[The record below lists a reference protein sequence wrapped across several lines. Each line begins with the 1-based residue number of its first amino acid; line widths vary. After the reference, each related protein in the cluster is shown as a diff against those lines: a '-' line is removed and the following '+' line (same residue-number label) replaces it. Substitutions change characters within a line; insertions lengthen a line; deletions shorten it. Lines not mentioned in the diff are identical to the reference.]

1 MHYCVFLL
9 KISLILIQR
18 CLDLTGGAQT
28 SSLITIASS
37 KLSDV
42 YSATAYA
49 ITQLRTL
56 CGVLYTSTST
66 TTTSSTIAPDVTN
79 DTTDSTHYDDASTMD
94 TTALAAV
101 EAVVKFDWA
110 FLQGSLQ
117 VLHTVGTMCL
127 EFEQLERGIVNSIGD
142 SPLTLLEPLPAHHSI
157 CALQST
163 LLQQQQQQQQHSN
176 SSNST
181 STLMSS
187 DDAVAVLQG
196 LLARSQIDNTNID
209 SSTTSSSGSSS
220 VRESQLKQELRA
232 VVALLSNSAVSGE
245 VMPTAF
251 RELQTL
257 TGVTKELVFD
267 LCFSEVSSTCIT
279 STSYVVHRC
288 LVCARTCLCRQALHY
303 ALLALSKRIVNR
315 LNV

>member
-1 MHYCVFLL
+1 
-9 KISLILIQR
+9 
-18 CLDLTGGAQT
+18 LTGGAQT

-56 CGVLYTSTST
+56 CGVLHTTTSTST
-66 TTTSSTIAPDVTN
+66 TTANNSSSAATAEMTT
-79 DTTDSTHYDDASTMD
+79 DTTDTTHYDDASSID

-110 FLQGSLQ
+110 FLQGGLQ
-117 VLHTVGTMCL
+117 VLHTVGTMCI
-127 EFEQLERGIVNSIGD
+127 EFEQLERSIVNSIGD
-142 SPLTLLEPLPAHHSI
+142 VPLTLLEPLPAHHSI

-163 LLQQQQQQQQHSN
+163 LLQQQQQQQHHTGSN
-176 SSNST
+176 AV
-181 STLMSS
+181 LLSS
-187 DDAVAVLQG
+187 DDAVAVLRG
-196 LLARSQIDNTNID
+196 LLARSQIDNSSTNI
-209 SSTTSSSGSSS
+209 SSTSTSNSSSTGSSS
-220 VRESQLKQELRA
+220 EKESQLKQELRA
-232 VVALLSNSAVSGE
+232 VVTLLSNSAVSGE

-267 LCFSEVSSTCIT
+267 LCFSEVSSNLYCDTYCCSAVKLT
-279 STSYVVHRC
+279 LS
-288 LVCARTCLCRQALHY
+288 AQY
-303 ALLALSKRIVNR
+303 AS
-315 LNV
+315 